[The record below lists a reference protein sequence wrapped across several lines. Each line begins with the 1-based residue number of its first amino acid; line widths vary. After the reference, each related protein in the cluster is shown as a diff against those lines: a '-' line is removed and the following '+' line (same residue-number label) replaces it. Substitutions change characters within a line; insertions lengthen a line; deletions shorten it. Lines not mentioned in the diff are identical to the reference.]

1 MRKIYRHSRQ
11 DQIQIK
17 KNRTNHEIKAPEVQ
31 LIDEMGT
38 FLGKVPT
45 AKAILMA
52 QESGFELVEINPQ
65 ANPPIAKIIDYGK
78 FKYDLEKKQKKAK
91 LHQKKS
97 EIKGLRLTFRIGQH
111 DLETKKRQ
119 AIKHL
124 TAGDKLKIEITLK
137 GREQKHTELAKASL
151 NDFIKSIQAEKPVKI
166 DDPIKKTGA
175 KIQTILSAIEKEV
188 AK

>member
-11 DQIQIK
+11 DQNQIK
-17 KNRTNHEIKAPEVQ
+17 KNRTNNEIKSLEVQ

-91 LHQKKS
+91 LHQKKT

-111 DLETKKRQ
+111 DLETKRKQ

-124 TAGDKLKIEITLK
+124 SAGDKLKIEMTLK
-137 GREQKHTELAKASL
+137 GREQKHSELAKTSL
-151 NDFIKSIQAEKPVKI
+151 IDFINSIKNEKPIKI
-166 DDPIKKTGA
+166 DDPVKKLGA
-175 KIQTILSAIEKEV
+175 KIQTIISSTETDSTK
-188 AK
+188 